1 MTPLTISEQVERI
14 ARIIDPHPFDAGF
27 APERGAV
34 QNDIDKA
41 ADEAREK
48 ARAILALASPP
59 EPTAGGG
66 WKLVPVEPTAAMY
79 LAGWRQANKEGPNV
93 LGVITDTAAGQI
105 YRAMLAASE
114 EQTNGQ

>member
-66 WKLVPVEPTAAMY
+66 WKLVPVEPTNAMIRAGLNAGVVKNTYKAMIAA
-79 LAGWRQANKEGPNV
+79 APEA
-93 LGVITDTAAGQI
+93 T
-105 YRAMLAASE
+105 
-114 EQTNGQ
+114 